1 MNVVFRSCLQP
12 SEQDA
17 LERLVFFNPNQLHS
31 QADVLRALELYGT
44 PAIVSSPEGLHVTL
58 SRCTDVQCLFASIE
72 RPGRPPE
79 LAGMLIYKRMGI
91 EDVLV
96 VHIAVADRYGR
107 SRDGLSVV
115 IRLLRAVRAVARRLK
130 GVQRLRVLYR
140 DGRQFGIRINPATEP
155 VGEHDFEGFTV

>member
-1 MNVVFRSCLQP
+1 MNVVFRSCLHP

-31 QADVLRALELYGT
+31 QADVLRALDLYGT
-44 PAIVSSPEGLHVTL
+44 PAIVAGPEGLHVTL
-58 SRCTDVQCLFASIE
+58 SRCPDVQCLFGLIE
-72 RPGRPPE
+72 RAGRPD
-79 LAGMLIYKRMGI
+79 LAGMLIYRRTGI

-96 VHIAVADRYGR
+96 VHIAVAERYGR

-115 IRLLRAVRAVARRLK
+115 IRLLRAVRAAARRLK

-140 DGRQFGIRINPATEP
+140 DGRQFGIKINPVAGRRRES
-155 VGEHDFEGFTV
+155 ERERSSA